1 MNWALKA
8 AISVAVALLFA
19 ALSLGLMLL
28 TLGEAARFG
37 ENRAVSASVNDVLN
51 AVCWRWC
58 ERL

>member
-37 ENRAVSASVNDVLN
+37 VVQAL
-51 AVCWRWC
+51 
-58 ERL
+58 